1 MLRKKKKKKKQT
13 SRAKQEIC
21 YKVPNTTKKKKGKEK
36 DIKSEL
42 RIVVAKKKRSPEH
55 TFCKWLLVSL
65 SAPTSPDYFANL
77 TRGSKRRKKKNEKVQ
92 LHRNSYPET
101 QKDKGE
107 KKKGMLNS
115 FFPPIPCT
123 SIRQMH
129 NRHPCLQRQVM
140 TRKKKKEAQRWKN
153 NKTRV

>member
-77 TRGSKRRKKKNEKVQ
+77 TRGSKRRKKKKREGAATPQ
-92 LHRNSYPET
+92 LISRNAKRQRRKKKRNAQQFFSPHPMYVHTPNAQQASLFT
-101 QKDKGE
+101 KASHDQK
-107 KKKGMLNS
+107 KKKGSTKMEK
-115 FFPPIPCT
+115 
-123 SIRQMH
+123 Q
-129 NRHPCLQRQVM
+129 
-140 TRKKKKEAQRWKN
+140 
-153 NKTRV
+153 

>member
-77 TRGSKRRKKKNEKVQ
+77 TRGSKRQKKKKTRRCSYTATHMPKRKKTKEK
-92 LHRNSYPET
+92 
-101 QKDKGE
+101 

-140 TRKKKKEAQRWKN
+140 TRKKKKGSTKMEKQ
-153 NKTRV
+153 